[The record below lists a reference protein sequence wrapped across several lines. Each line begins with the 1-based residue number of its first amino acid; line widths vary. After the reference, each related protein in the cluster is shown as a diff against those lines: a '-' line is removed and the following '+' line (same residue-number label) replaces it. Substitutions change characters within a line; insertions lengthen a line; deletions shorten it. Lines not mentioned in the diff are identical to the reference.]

1 MGNENEPHM
10 KDWNER
16 WPGHSRAMR
25 PAVVLAIILFSI
37 FSLSAQRSLADD
49 SEGKFRKGEVLVE
62 IKPGASIEAINARY
76 GTSTIQCIY
85 GTNLYRLATPRKKK
99 ENKFRKRLANDPD
112 VLIAALNPV
121 ITTPVNVFGRAVIGF
136 PGDDPTPGQVRA
148 DYVAQQLV
156 GDLFAIQ
163 LRAKGAGVIVAVVDT
178 GIDRNHPDIKDHI
191 WSNPN
196 EIPGDNIDNDNDGL
210 VDDVF
215 GWNFF
220 DNTPDTMEQRGGL
233 QTSIAGHG
241 TFIAGLIA
249 LIAPQAKIMPIRAFS
264 SDGVSDAF
272 SVAQAIKYAGDHG
285 ARVINLSFGS
295 TEESQVMHDAVTY
308 ARQRGVLLVAA
319 VGNENKANDQSPQFP
334 ANWSQEVMSIAALDR
349 NNRKA
354 TFSNFGTDVSVSAPG
369 VDLVSLFP
377 EINNTPDYAMWSGT
391 SFAAPLA
398 AAEAALIFEDNPKH
412 SDVRST
418 IETTAT
424 NVDDVNPG
432 FAGKLGKG
440 RIDPLEALKSLTSMM
455 RNNAEIT
462 LSSSEVEPAARG
474 AASVSIAG
482 MDEQFEIEAEELR
495 PRTAYK
501 IVVDGNIILDG
512 MLNDAANAK
521 AVTSSFG
528 NLQIRFA
535 TTPGT
540 DRLPLPRMLH
550 PVNRITRVEVR
561 DAQDHI
567 VLANSFG
574 APQPGMMGQSVEKE
588 AGLSSTGVIPGARG
602 RTRAGVGVDGE
613 SLRIDAEGL
622 ATGAAYEVVADGMS
636 LGSVIAQSGS
646 LRIVFTSNGS
656 SGRALPPQLRPV
668 TKIQQIEV
676 HNSLGQT
683 VLQGT
688 FQPGGDDFGGGDNRS
703 PGDGIR

>member
-1 MGNENEPHM
+1 MSQRTLARCAE
-10 KDWNER
+10 
-16 WPGHSRAMR
+16 A
-25 PAVVLAIILFSI
+25 ALLAIIIFSI
-37 FSLSAQRSLADD
+37 ASLLPERSLADD
-49 SEGKFRKGEVLVE
+49 SEGGSRKGEVVVE
-62 IKPGASIEAINARY
+62 IKPGASIEAVNARY
-76 GTSTIQCIY
+76 GTSTIQWIY

-99 ENKFRKRLANDPD
+99 ENKFRKRLANDAD
-112 VLIAALNPV
+112 VLTAALNPV

-136 PGDDPTPGQVRA
+136 PGDYPTTGQARA
-148 DYVAQQLV
+148 DYLAQQLV
-156 GDLFAIQ
+156 GDILAIQ
-163 LRAKGAGVIVAVVDT
+163 LRSKGAGVIVAVVDT

-191 WSNPN
+191 WSDPN
-196 EIPGDNIDNDNDGL
+196 EVPGDNIDNDNDGL

-220 DNTPDTMEQRGGL
+220 DNNPDTMEQRGSF

-272 SVAQAIKYAGDHG
+272 SVAQAIKYAVDHG
-285 ARVINLSFGS
+285 ARVVNLSFGS

-319 VGNENKANDQSPQFP
+319 VGNENKGNDQAPQFP
-334 ANWSQEVMSIAALDR
+334 ANWSQEVMSIAALDG
-349 NNRKA
+349 NGKA

-369 VDLVSLFP
+369 VNLVSLFP

-398 AAEAALIFEDNPKH
+398 AAEAALIFEDNPRH
-412 SDVRST
+412 SDVRGI

-424 NVDDVNPG
+424 NVDDANPG

-455 RNNAEIT
+455 RNNAEIM
-462 LSSSEVEPAARG
+462 LSSSGVEPAAKG

-482 MDEQFEIEAEELR
+482 MDEEFEIAAEELR

-501 IVVDGNIILDG
+501 IVVDGNVILDG
-512 MLNDAANAK
+512 TLNYPANAK
-521 AVTSSFG
+521 AVTSNFG

-535 TTPGT
+535 TTPDS

-550 PVNRITRVEVR
+550 PVNRISRVEVR
-561 DAQDHI
+561 DAQDQI
-567 VLANSFG
+567 VLANNFG

-588 AGLSSTGVIPGARG
+588 AGLSSTGVIPEARG
-602 RTRAGVGVDGE
+602 RTRAGVGMDGE

-622 ATGAAYEVVADGMS
+622 GSGAAYEIIADGVS
-636 LGSVIAQSGS
+636 LGSVTAQSGS

-656 SGRALPPQLRPV
+656 SGRALPPALRPV

-676 HNSLGQT
+676 RNSLGQA

-688 FQPGGDDFGGGDNRS
+688 FQAGGDDFGGDDKASRS
-703 PGDGIR
+703 DGIR